1 MQIDIVSDTIC
12 PWCHIGRKRLHRAL
26 ASRPDL
32 PITIHWHP
40 FQLAPDLPREG
51 VDRKEYLQKKFGG
64 EERARHIYDTIREA
78 GAEDDIDFRFDRIKR
93 TPNTFDSHRLILWAG
108 GAGCQDEIV
117 GILFRLYFEEGADVG
132 DPDVLAGA
140 AAEAGMDG
148 DLVRQLLAGDTDRE
162 LVQAEIEV
170 AHRLRISGVP
180 SFIIDEKYMISGAQE
195 PEALMGLLDRIAA
208 QSAATGEPVSPSN
221 PV

>member
-32 PITIHWHP
+32 PVAIHWHP
-40 FQLAPDLPREG
+40 FQLAPDLPRKG

-64 EERARHIYDTIREA
+64 EDRARHIYDNIREA
-78 GAEDDIDFRFDRIKR
+78 GAEDGIDFRFDRIAR

-108 GAGCQDEIV
+108 GAGCQDEVV
-117 GILFRLYFEEGADVG
+117 GILFRLYFEEGADIG
-132 DPDVLAGA
+132 DPEVLVGA
-140 AAEAGMDG
+140 AAEAGMDA
-148 DLVRQLLAGDTDRE
+148 DVVRQLLAGDSDRE
-162 LVQAEIEV
+162 IVEAEIEV
-170 AHRLRISGVP
+170 AHRLRVNGVP
-180 SFIIDEKYMISGAQE
+180 SFIIDEKYMISGAQD
-195 PEALMGLLDRIAA
+195 PEALAGLLDRIAA
-208 QSAATGEPVSPSN
+208 QSAVEKEAVSPSN

>member
-12 PWCHIGRKRLHRAL
+12 PWCHIGRKRLQRAL

-32 PITIHWHP
+32 PVTIHWHP

-64 EERARHIYDTIREA
+64 AERVRHIYDNIREA
-78 GAEDDIDFRFDRIKR
+78 GAEDGIDFRFDRIAR

-108 GAGCQDEIV
+108 GAGCQDEVV
-117 GILFRLYFEEGADVG
+117 GILFRLYFEDGADIG
-132 DPDVLAGA
+132 DPEVLAGA
-140 AAEAGMDG
+140 AAEAGMDA
-148 DLVRQLLAGDTDRE
+148 DVVRQLLAGDSDRE
-162 LVQAEIEV
+162 IVEAEIEV
-170 AHRLRISGVP
+170 AHRLRVNGVP
-180 SFIIDEKYMISGAQE
+180 SFIIDEKYMISGAQD
-195 PEALMGLLDRIAA
+195 PEALAGLLDRIAA
-208 QSAATGEPVSPSN
+208 QSAVTGEPVSPSN

>member
-32 PITIHWHP
+32 PVTIHWHP

-51 VDRKEYLQKKFGG
+51 VDRKDYLQKKFGG
-64 EERARHIYDTIREA
+64 EDRARHIYDNIREA
-78 GAEDDIDFRFDRIKR
+78 GADDGIDFRFDRIKR

-108 GAGCQDEIV
+108 GAGCQDEVV
-117 GILFRLYFEEGADVG
+117 GILFRLYFEEGADIG
-132 DPDVLAGA
+132 DPEVLAGA

-170 AHRLRISGVP
+170 AHRLRVNGVP
-180 SFIIDEKYMISGAQE
+180 SFIIDEKYMISGAQD
-195 PEALMGLLDRIAA
+195 PEALAGLLDRIAA
-208 QSAATGEPVSPSN
+208 QSALEKESVSPSS